1 MPDII
6 NPIIQF
12 SVYIPG
18 ALLAY
23 CPMKHHLRISSRKLA
38 LIGIPLLILLCIGCG
53 SLCYILR
60 IKTLWISTPL
70 IIAFTAVYCSTINV
84 SKWKSISVI
93 LAICGVFACLD
104 SIAKATNSMLSDNS
118 SAPWYCFES
127 AAIYSIMCWVF
138 FLFALYPATHA
149 ALELL
154 DDEGIAQ
161 TWYVFWLLPVVSIGV
176 NLFMI
181 PFDPEILLQGRLLQG
196 YIVISCTLLLLLLLS
211 YAFLYFIARSLS
223 RNDRLRQ
230 ENQFLSMQQSQY
242 ERLCKAIEETRQAR
256 HDMRHHFSV
265 LSALAERKEWEELK
279 DYLGNAWES
288 IPNVELNLCD
298 NQAVD
303 GVAGHFCLSFKENQ
317 IPFSINIDLP
327 RKLPVSEIDMCLIMS
342 NLLENALEASLRTE
356 KTKRYIKF
364 QAYLHS
370 DNVVLIT
377 VENKFD
383 GIIKEK
389 NGVFQSSKRKGDGVG
404 LQSVRSMA
412 EKNGGYCRFT
422 QSNGVFCANV
432 MLRGEK
438 AD

>member
-149 ALELL
+149 ARELL

-265 LSALAERKEWEELK
+265 LSALAERKEWEKLK
-279 DYLGNAWES
+279 DYLGNAWKS
-288 IPNVELNLCD
+288 IPNFELNLCD

-303 GVAGHFCLSFKENQ
+303 GVAGHFCLRFKENQ
-317 IPFSINIDLP
+317 IPFSIDIDLP

-412 EKNGGYCRFT
+412 EKNGGYCSFT

>member
-149 ALELL
+149 ARELL

-303 GVAGHFCLSFKENQ
+303 GVAGHFCLRFKENQ
-317 IPFSINIDLP
+317 IPFSIDIDLP

-412 EKNGGYCRFT
+412 EKNGGYCSFT

>member
-149 ALELL
+149 ARELL

-211 YAFLYFIARSLS
+211 YAFLYFIERSLS

-256 HDMRHHFSV
+256 HDMRHYFSV
-265 LSALAERKEWEELK
+265 LSTLAERKEWEELK

-303 GVAGHFCLSFKENQ
+303 GVAGHFCLRFKENQ
-317 IPFSINIDLP
+317 IPFSIDIDPP

-356 KTKRYIKF
+356 K
-364 QAYLHS
+364 
-370 DNVVLIT
+370 
-377 VENKFD
+377 
-383 GIIKEK
+383 
-389 NGVFQSSKRKGDGVG
+389 QS
-404 LQSVRSMA
+404 A
-412 EKNGGYCRFT
+412 I
-422 QSNGVFCANV
+422 
-432 MLRGEK
+432 
-438 AD
+438 

>member
-1 MPDII
+1 
-6 NPIIQF
+6 
-12 SVYIPG
+12 
-18 ALLAY
+18 
-23 CPMKHHLRISSRKLA
+23 
-38 LIGIPLLILLCIGCG
+38 
-53 SLCYILR
+53 
-60 IKTLWISTPL
+60 
-70 IIAFTAVYCSTINV
+70 
-84 SKWKSISVI
+84 
-93 LAICGVFACLD
+93 
-104 SIAKATNSMLSDNS
+104 
-118 SAPWYCFES
+118 
-127 AAIYSIMCWVF
+127 MCWVF

-149 ALELL
+149 ARELL

-256 HDMRHHFSV
+256 HDMRHYFSV

-303 GVAGHFCLSFKENQ
+303 GVAGHFCLRFKENQ
-317 IPFSINIDLP
+317 IPFSIDIDPP

-356 KTKRYIKF
+356 KQRAI
-364 QAYLHS
+364 
-370 DNVVLIT
+370 
-377 VENKFD
+377 
-383 GIIKEK
+383 
-389 NGVFQSSKRKGDGVG
+389 
-404 LQSVRSMA
+404 
-412 EKNGGYCRFT
+412 
-422 QSNGVFCANV
+422 
-432 MLRGEK
+432 
-438 AD
+438 

>member
-84 SKWKSISVI
+84 SKWKLISVI

-149 ALELL
+149 ARELL

-161 TWYVFWLLPVVSIGV
+161 TCYVFWLLPVVSIGV

-303 GVAGHFCLSFKENQ
+303 GVAGHFCLRFKENQ
-317 IPFSINIDLP
+317 IPFSIDIDLP

-412 EKNGGYCRFT
+412 EKNGGYCSFT